1 MIRLTTIKSGE
12 KVILISVDGGRSS
25 EKRLLDMGLM
35 PGEEIKVINNPGCG
49 SLTVNLK
56 GARVALGHGL
66 ASKLIVREA

>member
-1 MIRLTTIKSGE
+1 
-12 KVILISVDGGRSS
+12 
-25 EKRLLDMGLM
+25 MGLM